1 MINTTKLLVTLFSLL
16 MFSTVV
22 NAQIVVDDFS
32 SGGPLAQFGSGTNTQ
47 TTVGPGIIGGTRIDT
62 LEVPNIVG
70 AFMGILG
77 FDGNFEV
84 GQGSMDEIAGSLFY
98 NSLGG
103 VDLTDGGTLNAFQLD
118 FVSSDD
124 DLNSIDNSLELSV
137 TSNGVTS
144 SQFISI
150 PANNSL
156 TNDADEPP
164 TFVDFVD
171 FGGVDFTAVDALEL
185 AFDFASN
192 PGTDFALAGIEA
204 VNAIPEPGSLAVLSL
219 GSLVLLRRR
228 RS

>member
-1 MINTTKLLVTLFSLL
+1 MINTTKFLITLFSLL
-16 MFSTVV
+16 MFSSVAG
-22 NAQIVVDDFS
+22 AQIVVDDFS

-47 TTVGPGIIGGTRIDT
+47 TTAGPGIIGGTRIDT

-156 TNDADEPP
+156 PTP

-192 PGTDFALAGIEA
+192 PGTDFALASIEA